1 MASSSSAFSLGMCW
15 VEGLGCGLLDNI
27 FEQRLLLVL
36 GPVLPLLR
44 AGCSGRASWLVSDS
58 VPEESERGGGIRKT
72 VTSDYCT
79 TTDDEKVL
87 EGSPM
92 SGESLLALAV
102 CHAPQ
107 FDGVVIRPSDGLP
120 RKEILKKVEE
130 GDGRAAIFSNVS
142 FTGICSTPLPR

>member
-1 MASSSSAFSLGMCW
+1 M
-15 VEGLGCGLLDNI
+15 
-27 FEQRLLLVL
+27 
-36 GPVLPLLR
+36 
-44 AGCSGRASWLVSDS
+44 SDS
-58 VPEESERGGGIRKT
+58 VPEESERGGGISKT
-72 VTSDYCT
+72 VTSDYYT

-107 FDGVVIRPSDGLP
+107 FDGVVIRPSDEL
-120 RKEILKKVEE
+120 E
-130 GDGRAAIFSNVS
+130 GEGRAAIFSNVS

>member
-1 MASSSSAFSLGMCW
+1 
-15 VEGLGCGLLDNI
+15 
-27 FEQRLLLVL
+27 
-36 GPVLPLLR
+36 LR

-58 VPEESERGGGIRKT
+58 VPEESERGGGISKT

-107 FDGVVIRPSDGLP
+107 FDGVVIRPSDELP
-120 RKEILKKVEE
+120 RIEVEE